1 MNFAGAI
8 FALQRGHKVKRHH
21 WSGYWYLTP
30 MTTVSLHKCGID
42 TTTPTIKTNTVQTI
56 MMHTYDGGEI
66 DIRQTSDII
75 YTLSNCACDDWEI
88 VEDWNKETEQDN
100 GYYRVTK

>member
-21 WSGYWYLTP
+21 WSGYWYLA
-30 MTTVSLHKCGID
+30 HKCGTD
-42 TTTPTIKTNTVQTI
+42 TVQTI
-56 MMHTYDGGEI
+56 MMHTYDGREI

-88 VEDWNKETEQDN
+88 VEDWDKETEQPD
-100 GYYRVTK
+100 GYDREK

>member
-21 WSGYWYLTP
+21 WSGYWYLSP
-30 MTTVSLHKCGID
+30 MSTVSLED
-42 TTTPTIKTNTVQTI
+42 TIQTI
-56 MMHTYDGGEI
+56 MMHTYDGREV
-66 DIRQTSDII
+66 DIRNTLDII

-88 VEDWNKETEQDN
+88 VEDWNKKTEQRD
-100 GYYRVTK
+100 GYCREK

>member
-21 WSGYWYLTP
+21 WSGYWYLSP
-30 MTTVSLHKCGID
+30 SDGIS
-42 TTTPTIKTNTVQTI
+42 TI
-56 MMHTYDGGEI
+56 MMHTYDGGEV
-66 DIRQTSDII
+66 DIRNTLDII

-88 VEDWNKETEQDN
+88 VEDWNKETEQPD
-100 GYYRVTK
+100 GYNKEK

>member
-21 WSGYWYLTP
+21 WSGYWYLAP
-30 MTTVSLHKCGID
+30 AD
-42 TTTPTIKTNTVQTI
+42 AVQTI

-66 DIRQTSDII
+66 DIRNTLDII

>member
-21 WSGYWYLTP
+21 WSGYWYLTDA
-30 MTTVSLHKCGID
+30 I
-42 TTTPTIKTNTVQTI
+42 PTIKADTVRTI
-56 MMHTYDGGEI
+56 MMHTYDGREI
-66 DIRQTSDII
+66 DIRKTSDII

-88 VEDWNKETEQDN
+88 VEDWNKETE
-100 GYYRVTK
+100 

>member
-30 MTTVSLHKCGID
+30 MSTVALEN
-42 TTTPTIKTNTVQTI
+42 TIPTI
-56 MMHTYDGGEI
+56 MMHTYDGKEI
-66 DIRQTSDII
+66 DIRKTLDII

-88 VEDWNKETEQDN
+88 VEEWNKETEQPD
-100 GYYRVTK
+100 GYNKEM

>member
-30 MTTVSLHKCGID
+30 TRINYEHDVL
-42 TTTPTIKTNTVQTI
+42 TI
-56 MMHTYDGGEI
+56 MMHTYDGREE

-88 VEDWNKETEQDN
+88 VEDWNKETE
-100 GYYRVTK
+100 K

>member
-21 WSGYWYLTP
+21 WSGYWYLAP
-30 MTTVSLHKCGID
+30 AG
-42 TTTPTIKTNTVQTI
+42 TIQTI

-88 VEDWNKETEQDN
+88 VEDWNKEIEQPD
-100 GYYRVTK
+100 GYYRNVK

>member
-30 MTTVSLHKCGID
+30 TRINYEHDV
-42 TTTPTIKTNTVQTI
+42 PTI
-56 MMHTYDGGEI
+56 MMRTYDGREE

-88 VEDWNKETEQDN
+88 VEDWNKETE
-100 GYYRVTK
+100 K

>member
-1 MNFAGAI
+1 MIFAGAI

-21 WSGYWYLTP
+21 WSGYWYLAP
-30 MTTVSLHKCGID
+30 MSTVTLDKCKTDVI
-42 TTTPTIKTNTVQTI
+42 PTIKTVTVQTI
-56 MMHTYDGGEI
+56 MMHTYDGGEV
-66 DIRQTSDII
+66 DIRQTLDII

-100 GYYRVTK
+100 GYYKEK

>member
-21 WSGYWYLTP
+21 WSGYWYLSP
-30 MTTVSLHKCGID
+30 SNGY
-42 TTTPTIKTNTVQTI
+42 I
-56 MMHTYDGGEI
+56 MMHTYDGREI

-88 VEDWNKETEQDN
+88 VEDWNKETEQPD
-100 GYYRVTK
+100 GYYKEK

>member
-21 WSGYWYLTP
+21 WSGYWYLAP
-30 MTTVSLHKCGID
+30 MSTVTSDGWGTD
-42 TTTPTIKTNTVQTI
+42 TIPTI
-56 MMHTYDGGEI
+56 MMHTYDGKEI
-66 DIRQTSDII
+66 DIRNTLDII

-88 VEDWNKETEQDN
+88 VEDWNKETEQPDGYNKEKWDN
-100 GYYRVTK
+100 SSK

>member
-21 WSGYWYLTP
+21 WSGYWYLSPISAVTSDGYG
-30 MTTVSLHKCGID
+30 TD
-42 TTTPTIKTNTVQTI
+42 TIPTI
-56 MMHTYDGGEI
+56 MMHTCDGGEI

-88 VEDWNKETEQDN
+88 VEDWDKETEQPD
-100 GYYRVTK
+100 GYDKEK

>member
-8 FALQRGHKVKRHH
+8 FALQRGHIVKRHH
-21 WSGYWYLTP
+21 WSGYWYLSP
-30 MTTVSLHKCGID
+30 ISTVTSDGYGTH
-42 TTTPTIKTNTVQTI
+42 TVQTI

-88 VEDWNKETEQDN
+88 VEDWNKKTEQDN
-100 GYYRVTK
+100 GYDKEKGKVM

>member
-21 WSGYWYLTP
+21 WSGYWYLSP
-30 MTTVSLHKCGID
+30 AD
-42 TTTPTIKTNTVQTI
+42 AVQTI
-56 MMHTYDGGEI
+56 MMHTYDGREV
-66 DIRQTSDII
+66 DIRNTLDII

-88 VEDWNKETEQDN
+88 VEDWNKETEQPD
-100 GYYRVTK
+100 GYYKEK

>member
-21 WSGYWYLTP
+21 WSGYWYLAP
-30 MTTVSLHKCGID
+30 MTTITLDKCGTD
-42 TTTPTIKTNTVQTI
+42 TIQTDTIQTI
-56 MMHTYDGGEI
+56 MMHTYDGKEV

-88 VEDWNKETEQDN
+88 VEDWDKETEQRD
-100 GYYRVTK
+100 GYYKEK

>member
-21 WSGYWYLTP
+21 WSGYWYLAP
-30 MTTVSLHKCGID
+30 MSTVTLDKCETD
-42 TTTPTIKTNTVQTI
+42 TTPTIKAVTVQTI
-56 MMHTYDGGEI
+56 MMHTYDGREI

-88 VEDWNKETEQDN
+88 VEDWDKKTEQDN
-100 GYYRVTK
+100 GYCKEK

>member
-8 FALQRGHKVKRHH
+8 FALQRGRKVKRHH

-30 MTTVSLHKCGID
+30 TRINYEHDV
-42 TTTPTIKTNTVQTI
+42 PTI
-56 MMHTYDGGEI
+56 MMHTYDGREE

-88 VEDWNKETEQDN
+88 VEDWNKETE
-100 GYYRVTK
+100 K

>member
-30 MTTVSLHKCGID
+30 MTTTDED
-42 TTTPTIKTNTVQTI
+42 TIQTI
-56 MMHTYDGGEI
+56 MMHTYDGKEI

-88 VEDWNKETEQDN
+88 VEDWDKETEQCD
-100 GYYRVTK
+100 GYYNL

>member
-21 WSGYWYLTP
+21 WSGYWYLSP
-30 MTTVSLHKCGID
+30 ISTVTSDGYGTD
-42 TTTPTIKTNTVQTI
+42 TIPTIKADSVQTI
-56 MMHTYDGGEI
+56 MMHTYDGREV

-88 VEDWNKETEQDN
+88 VEDWNKETEQND
-100 GYYRVTK
+100 GYYREK

>member
-21 WSGYWYLTP
+21 WSGYWYLSP
-30 MTTVSLHKCGID
+30 MSTVSLED
-42 TTTPTIKTNTVQTI
+42 TIQTI
-56 MMHTYDGGEI
+56 MMHTYDGREV

-88 VEDWNKETEQDN
+88 VEDWNKETEQPD
-100 GYYRVTK
+100 GYYKEK